1 MADRHGI
8 EPPDTAEKSLGEIVA
23 EVSEKAALLVRE
35 EVELAKAEVQTKV
48 TRLGKALA
56 VGAAAGLFVLLAVY
70 MFTFALGF
78 FFVDLFGFE
87 ATIWGGFLIGT
98 ALWLV
103 LAGIAGFLAYK
114 FVKKGSPPTP
124 EMAIEEAKLTRKAI
138 DEVRR

>member
-1 MADRHGI
+1 VADRHGI

-78 FFVDLFGFE
+78 FFVDLFNLEG
-87 ATIWGGFLIGT
+87 IWTAFLIGT

-103 LAGIAGFLAYK
+103 LAAIAGFVAYR

-138 DEVRR
+138 DEARR

>member
-1 MADRHGI
+1 VADRHGI
-8 EPPDTAEKSLGEIVA
+8 EPPETAEKSLGEIVA

-48 TRLGKALA
+48 TRLGKAIA

-78 FFVDLFGFE
+78 FFVDLFNLEG
-87 ATIWGGFLIGT
+87 IWTAFLIGT

>member
-78 FFVDLFGFE
+78 FFVDLFNLEG
-87 ATIWGGFLIGT
+87 IWGGFLIGT
-98 ALWLV
+98 AIWLI

-114 FVKKGSPPTP
+114 LVKKGSPPTP